1 MLDPSRKH
9 RLKSFFLIFS
19 VSVLYDVIEVL
30 GNTLI
35 NLAHPL
41 VTTLLSGRLLD
52 LLVYGSVLKLY
63 LIFN

>member
-1 MLDPSRKH
+1 ME
-9 RLKSFFLIFS
+9 SFFLIFS
-19 VSVLYDVIEVL
+19 VSVLYDVIKAI

-52 LLVYGSVLKLY
+52 LLVYGSVLKLH